1 MVNSTAV
8 HIKEN
13 GHIWANN
20 QSQSSISMPKT
31 MLNNEKCPKRE
42 SHQNDDISK
51 QMGYRVN
58 SPFLYIAQLDYILGH
73 FGMVHG

>member
-13 GHIWANN
+13 GINWANN
-20 QSQSSISMPKT
+20 QSHLPFSMPKT
-31 MLNNEKCPKRE
+31 LLNAEKCQKLE

-58 SPFLYIAQLDYILGH
+58 PF
-73 FGMVHG
+73 